1 MKISNAFRNNAILRK
16 FLEIFYSRISVTCGG
31 LSQCFLFV
39 LDTVEA
45 TNLFLRQ
52 NGQIVLE
59 IMQPQLQTKLATE
72 FKQIANH
79 LLDRVPR
86 DWFYV
91 E

>member
-1 MKISNAFRNNAILRK
+1 MQ
-16 FLEIFYSRISVTCGG
+16 FL
-31 LSQCFLFV
+31 
-39 LDTVEA
+39 VEA

-59 IMQPQLQTKLATE
+59 IMQPQLQRKLATE

-79 LLDRVPR
+79 LLDTVPR